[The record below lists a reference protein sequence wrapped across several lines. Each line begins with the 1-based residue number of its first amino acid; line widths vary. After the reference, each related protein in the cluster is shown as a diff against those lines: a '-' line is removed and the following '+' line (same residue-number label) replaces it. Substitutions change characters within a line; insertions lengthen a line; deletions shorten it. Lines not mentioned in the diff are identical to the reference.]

1 MRWKDTREDR
11 RQQLGDD
18 LRRISGFL
26 AAALG
31 EAKALGVEVPEEI
44 ADADE
49 RDGCVAALARWG
61 REIRDRV
68 PRSEQE
74 ER

>member
-1 MRWKDTREDR
+1 MRWKDTPEDR

-26 AAALG
+26 TAALG
-31 EAKALGVEVPEEI
+31 EANALGVEVPEEI
-44 ADADE
+44 AGADKSH
-49 RDGCVAALARWG
+49 DCAAALAKWG

-68 PRSEQE
+68 PRSEHE